1 MAKYKKIVNEDIIDN
16 VVGSIFRTI
25 GKEMRSAAIRKISK
39 KDPEFAKKIKDLEKS
54 RKEFDDYISKN
65 VKPENRLTKSDEKA
79 IERGEFFDVSKF

>member
-25 GKEMRSAAIRKISK
+25 GKGMRSAAIRKISK
-39 KDPEFAKKIKDLEKS
+39 KDPEFAKKIKDLEQS